1 MMNLLMVNISRMDK
15 RLKIAAI
22 ANRLGLSVKSV
33 GKEDFGKAVGTLAG
47 LPGTFPEGEG
57 AVFSDEMLVLCGVD
71 EGIFQE
77 FLAAI
82 RAQKVPVVLKAVL
95 TEHNASWS
103 VSALYSA
110 IAQEHEAMKKGLQ
123 SPHRGK

>member
-1 MMNLLMVNISRMDK
+1 MTNLLMVNIARMDK

-22 ANRLGLSVKSV
+22 ANRLGLSVKTV
-33 GKEDFGKAVGTLAG
+33 GKENFGKAVGALAG

-57 AVFSDEMLVLCGVD
+57 AAFSDEMLVLCGIDDSV
-71 EGIFQE
+71 FQE
-77 FLAAI
+77 FLASI
-82 RAQKVPVVLKAVL
+82 RAQKVPVPLKAVL

-103 VSALYSA
+103 VSTLHSA
-110 IAQEHEAMKKGLQ
+110 IAQEHEAMKKGMQ

>member
-1 MMNLLMVNISRMDK
+1 MTNLLMVNIARIDK

-22 ANRLGLSVKSV
+22 ANRLGLSVKTVTS
-33 GKEDFGKAVGTLAG
+33 GDFGKALGTLAG

-57 AVFSDEMLVLCGVD
+57 SGFSDEMLVLCGIEDGV
-71 EGIFQE
+71 FQE
-77 FLAAI
+77 LLAGI
-82 RAQKVPVVLKAVL
+82 RVQKVPVTLKAVL

-103 VSALYSA
+103 VSALHCA
-110 IAQEHEAMKKGLQ
+110 IVQEHEAMKKGIQ